1 MTVRFVRAS
10 RQAEGV
16 DVDGSPEG
24 GAVSPPFILVKF
36 STTPIPGTPR
46 FLVWVVNAS
55 LTA

>member
-1 MTVRFVRAS
+1 MTVRFVQAS

-16 DVDGSPEG
+16 DVDGSLEG
-24 GAVSPPFILVKF
+24 GAVSPLFILVKF

-46 FLVWVVNAS
+46 FLVWVVNTS